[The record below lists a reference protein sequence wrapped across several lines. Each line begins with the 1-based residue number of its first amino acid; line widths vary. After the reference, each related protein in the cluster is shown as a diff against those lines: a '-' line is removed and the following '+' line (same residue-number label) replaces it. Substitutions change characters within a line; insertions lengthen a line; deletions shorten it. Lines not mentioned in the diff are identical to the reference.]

1 MIYCLG
7 FQKYYEDKEYHTD
20 ACSALLSIYD
30 IYRRRNLDC
39 SFLYKYKLPD
49 LKNDWINPK
58 LIQNKFGAVNPDR
71 LDFSKINTD
80 YVILYH
86 LDIYKSCPD
95 KIGGLF
101 EFCIENN
108 KDLFLPVKVGTSYMF
123 NPDFWKEIRNQLDK
137 YEHQLFEINQ
147 IEDEFKLQRVI
158 GRDFTLKDLLN

>member
-1 MIYCLG
+1 VIYCLG
-7 FQKYYEDKEYHTD
+7 FEKYYEDKEYLTD

-30 IYRRRNLDC
+30 IYRRRGLNC

-49 LKNDWINPK
+49 LKNDWVNPK

-71 LDFSKINTD
+71 LDFSKIDTD

-108 KDLFLPVKVGTSYMF
+108 KDLFLPVKVGTSYVF

-147 IEDEFKLQRVI
+147 IEDEFKLQKVI
-158 GRDFTLKDLLN
+158 ERDFILKDLLS